1 MQDFGEL
8 AEKLRRSTV
17 QVLDGRCSGSGVLW
31 NDRGL
36 VITNAHVV
44 GRSSTQVDL
53 WDGTRA
59 TARPLALSHKCDLAA
74 LQIVSCGSAEAAV
87 IGDSNS
93 VRSGDLVVAV
103 GNPLGFIGAA
113 STGVIHRVAAL
124 PGFGVRSWIQSSVRL
139 APGNSGGPLAS
150 AKGEVI
156 GINTMVAASGRSLLA
171 LAVPVSTVLSFIG
184 GCADSTLGVTGQPV
198 KAERGALGL
207 LVLEISPGGAA
218 DRASILPGDMLTG
231 ANGSPFRSVGD
242 LANAIAS
249 AQEGR
254 LTLQFRRGGA
264 PRERTVTV
272 QLGTRHILAA

>member
-17 QVLDGRCSGSGVLW
+17 QVLEGRCSGSGVLW
-31 NDRGL
+31 NTRGL

-44 GRSSTQVDL
+44 GRGSTQVEL

-59 TARPLALSHKCDLAA
+59 TARPLAMSHKCDLAA
-74 LQIVSCGSAEAAV
+74 LQILSCGSAEAAV
-87 IGDSNS
+87 IGDSNN

-113 STGVIHRVAAL
+113 STGMIHRVAAL

-156 GINTMVAASGRSLLA
+156 GINTMVAASGRSSLA
-171 LAVPVSTVLSFIG
+171 LAVPVSTVLSFING
-184 GCADSTLGVTGQPV
+184 GADSTLGITGPPV
-198 KAERGALGL
+198 RAERGALGF

-242 LANAIAS
+242 LARALAS

-272 QLGTRHILAA
+272 QLVTRHILAA